1 MRYFLKDDKGNIVNN
16 IVWNGVSDWTLPAKY
31 TIEPDTRPTSLESTP
46 VTAEQIARGTACYVA
61 PEEQLK

>member
-1 MRYFLKDDKGNIVNN
+1 MRYLLKDEKGDIVNN
-16 IVWNGVSDWTLPAKY
+16 IEWDGVSEWMPPAKH